1 MSEYDSIPPA
11 FTKPAVDPHTDLVSL
26 IAVVQKCEAEFLT
39 VTWQP
44 ALEPLGE
51 GGTAEVSQSL
61 VNRGLGFAYK
71 RTNDEHSN
79 QAPGSYKHMI
89 SEILALESPHVRVHP
104 NVVDLEGICWEV
116 KNGIALPVLVFP
128 KAELG
133 DLRSLMQSQQGS
145 GLEFGA
151 RVNLCVDIA
160 KGLTALHESGRM
172 SRHSI
177 LY

>member
-26 IAVVQKCEAEFLT
+26 LTVVQKCEVEFLT
-39 VTWQP
+39 TTWQP
-44 ALEPLGE
+44 ALESLGE
-51 GGTAEVSQSL
+51 GSTAEVGQSL

-71 RTNDEHSN
+71 RTDDELP
-79 QAPGSYKHMI
+79 PGSYKHMI
-89 SEILALESPHVRVHP
+89 SEILALESPHVRAHP

-116 KNGIALPVLVFP
+116 KNGVVLPVLVFP

-145 GLEFGA
+145 GLGFDA

-160 KGLTALHESGRM
+160 KGVTALHDSGRM
-172 SRHSI
+172 PWHSI
-177 LY
+177 LYWD